1 MKKDN
6 VLPSKGP
13 AKKMP
18 TPSAKNL
25 SKSQSLRTVAKCGA
39 KVKKK

>member
-18 TPSAKNL
+18 TPSKKNL
-25 SKSQSLRTVAKCGA
+25 AKSLQLRTTAKDGA
-39 KVKKK
+39 KVKK